1 MTKNRF
7 SLWLLA
13 ILLISQYPTLSQ
25 AQSSNKVVAGIS
37 NERLKHYEEFVKR
50 EMAAGKIPGAATLII
65 RNGETVYQSALGQS
79 SLADKR
85 EMKTNDIFFI
95 QSMTKPIIT
104 VAFMML
110 YEEGHFQLTDP
121 VSKYLPAFKNLR
133 VIKNIEDGIKG
144 ETVPLKREILI
155 ADLLSHTAGFTHGIG
170 RGKYENE
177 VAAEIFKP
185 FKTVQERVDKLLS
198 LPLLG
203 QPGEQWAYSAA
214 PDVLSVLIEKFSG
227 QSTNQFLTDRIFK
240 PLRMKDTGYNLTKEQ
255 QARVVKVH
263 GPDKS
268 GVLNN
273 MTSQPKMEG
282 NTLWSGVNALFS
294 TPEDYAHFCQ
304 MLLNGGKYEGNQLL
318 SPKTIELMILNH
330 SGKLFTTPG
339 EGFGY
344 GFAVVEDLSE
354 TNNLGSNGLFYWA
367 GAFNTHFFID
377 PEEKLIAI
385 FMTQTNEFTW
395 YYHQKLRQM
404 VYQSI
409 ID

>member
-1 MTKNRF
+1 
-7 SLWLLA
+7 
-13 ILLISQYPTLSQ
+13 
-25 AQSSNKVVAGIS
+25 
-37 NERLKHYEEFVKR
+37 
-50 EMAAGKIPGAATLII
+50 
-65 RNGETVYQSALGQS
+65 
-79 SLADKR
+79 
-85 EMKTNDIFFI
+85 
-95 QSMTKPIIT
+95 
-104 VAFMML
+104 
-110 YEEGHFQLTDP
+110 
-121 VSKYLPAFKNLR
+121 
-133 VIKNIEDGIKG
+133 
-144 ETVPLKREILI
+144 
-155 ADLLSHTAGFTHGIG
+155 
-170 RGKYENE
+170 
-177 VAAEIFKP
+177 
-185 FKTVQERVDKLLS
+185 
-198 LPLLG
+198 
-203 QPGEQWAYSAA
+203 
-214 PDVLSVLIEKFSG
+214 
-227 QSTNQFLTDRIFK
+227 
-240 PLRMKDTGYNLTKEQ
+240 
-255 QARVVKVH
+255 
-263 GPDKS
+263 
-268 GVLNN
+268 

>member
-1 MTKNRF
+1 MNRN
-7 SLWLLA
+7 LMWLLA
-13 ILLISQYPTLSQ
+13 ILLICQYPNPSY
-25 AQSSNKVVAGIS
+25 AQTSTKVVAGIS
-37 NERLKHYEEFVKR
+37 TERLKHYEEFVKR
-50 EMAAGKIPGAATLII
+50 EMAAGKIPGATTLII
-65 RNGETVYQSALGQS
+65 RNGEVAYQTAIGQS

-85 EMKTNDIFFI
+85 DMKTNDIFFI

-104 VAFMML
+104 TAFLML

-170 RGKYENE
+170 QGKYENE
-177 VAAEIFKP
+177 VASEIFKP

-214 PDVLSVLIEKFSG
+214 PDILSVLIEKFSG
-227 QSTNQFLTDRIFK
+227 QSTNQFLTERIFK
-240 PLRMKDTGYNLTKEQ
+240 PLRMKDTGYNLSKEQ
-255 QARVVKVH
+255 QARIVKVH
-263 GPDKS
+263 GIDKK
-268 GVLNN
+268 GALVN
-273 MTSQPKMEG
+273 MKSQPKMED

-294 TPEDYAHFCQ
+294 TPEDYSHFCQ
-304 MLLNGGKYEGNQLL
+304 MLLNGGHFEGNQLL
-318 SPKTIELMILNH
+318 SRKTIELMTLNH
-330 SGKLFTTPG
+330 SGNLFNTPG

-344 GFAVVEDLSE
+344 GFAVVENISKTD
-354 TNNLGSNGLFYWA
+354 NLGTNGLFYWA

-377 PEEKLIAI
+377 PKEKLIAI

-395 YYHQKLRQM
+395 YYHQKLRQL
-404 VYQSI
+404 VYQAVV
-409 ID
+409 D